1 MLLVYELRN
10 LIDMTILIA
19 DDDIDDRLFME
30 RALRQNGFAQAVNFV
45 EDGEDLMDY
54 LRQSGRYD
62 GQQLVYPNLLILDLN
77 MPRKNGFQALAEI
90 KADPALRRLPV
101 IVMSTSSADEDVLK
115 TYNLGVNSF
124 VIKPFNFNRLVEIVG
139 ALKIYWMDTVKL
151 P

>member
-1 MLLVYELRN
+1 
-10 LIDMTILIA
+10 MTILIA

-30 RALRQNGFAQAVNFV
+30 RALRQNGFTQGINFV

-62 GQQLVYPNLLILDLN
+62 AQQPTYPNLLILDLN

-101 IVMSTSSADEDVLK
+101 VVMSTSSADEDILK

-124 VIKPFNFNRLVEIVG
+124 VIKPFNFNRLVEVVG

>member
-1 MLLVYELRN
+1 MGKCRN
-10 LIDMTILIA
+10 LINMTILIA

-30 RALRQNGFAQAVNFV
+30 RALRQNGFTQAINFV

-62 GQQLVYPNLLILDLN
+62 AQQPAYPNLLILDLN

-101 IVMSTSSADEDVLK
+101 VVMSTSSADEDILK

-124 VIKPFNFNRLVEIVG
+124 VIKPFNFNRLVEVVG